1 MNTVALGPLVLSGE
15 RFAILA
21 GVFVFLI
28 GTGLLASRVSPRFN
42 LWSTLVV
49 LGGLAAARLAHVIA
63 QWSYF
68 SDDPLRAL
76 AVWQGGFNWLWV
88 LPVVAAAMIFLLRTP
103 RERLWAIAPLAAA
116 ALAWTT
122 AHQLSSA
129 TEPLPPPPFTLA
141 ALDGPPINLAASD
154 GRPTVINLWA
164 TWCAPCRREMP
175 ALVQAERDHPEV
187 RFLLVN
193 QGEGEDSVRA
203 FLQREGLSFDH
214 LLLDPAMATQRHYRT
229 VGIPVTLFL
238 HADGRLAKAH
248 TGEIA
253 PERIAAEIARL
264 NRTSSPQTEPHP

>member
-1 MNTVALGPLVLSGE
+1 MDTIALGPLVLSGE

-28 GTGLLASRVSPRFN
+28 GTGLLASRVSARFN
-42 LWSTLVV
+42 LWSTVVV

-63 QWSYF
+63 HWSYF
-68 SDDPLRAL
+68 REDPLRAL
-76 AVWQGGFNWLWV
+76 AVWQGGFSWLWV
-88 LPVVAAAMIFLLRTP
+88 LPIVALSLILLLRTS
-103 RERLWAIAPLAAA
+103 RERAWAIAPLAAA
-116 ALAWTT
+116 TLTWTT
-122 AHQLSSA
+122 AHHLTSA
-129 TEPLPPPPFTLA
+129 TEPLPPPALTLA
-141 ALDGPPINLAASD
+141 ALDGQPINLAASD

-175 ALVQAERDHPEV
+175 ALAQAERAHPEV
-187 RFLLVN
+187 RFLLIN
-193 QGEGEDSVRA
+193 QGEGEAKVRD
-203 FLQREGLSFDH
+203 FLKREGLSFH
-214 LLLDPAMATQRHYRT
+214 HMLLDPAMATQRHYRT

-264 NRTSSPQTEPHP
+264 SPSIR

>member
-1 MNTVALGPLVLSGE
+1 MNTIALGPVILSGE

-21 GVFVFLI
+21 GVFIFMI

-42 LWSTLVV
+42 LWSTVV
-49 LGGLAAARLAHVIA
+49 VFGGLAAARLAHVIG

-68 SDDPLRAL
+68 RDDPWRAL
-76 AVWQGGFNWLWV
+76 AVWQGGFDWPWV
-88 LPVVAAAMIFLLRTP
+88 LPVVAVSMIVLLRTT
-103 RERLWAIAPLAAA
+103 RERAWALAPLAVA
-116 ALAWTT
+116 ALAWST
-122 AHQLSSA
+122 AFQLSSA
-129 TEPLPPPPFTLA
+129 TEPMPPPPLTLA
-141 ALDGPPINLAASD
+141 ALDGPAVDLAVTD

-175 ALVQAERDHPEV
+175 ALLQAEQAHPDV
-187 RFLLVN
+187 RFLLIN
-193 QGEGEDSVRA
+193 QGEGEDRVRA
-203 FLQREGLSFDH
+203 FLDDEGLGFQH
-214 LLLDPAMATQRHYRT
+214 LLFDPAMATQRHYRT

-264 NRTSSPQTEPHP
+264 DRTSSPQTESH

>member
-1 MNTVALGPLVLSGE
+1 MDTITLGPLVLSGE

-42 LWSTLVV
+42 LWSTVVV
-49 LGGLAAARLAHVIA
+49 LGGVAVARLAHVA
-63 QWSYF
+63 GHWAYF
-68 SDDPLRAL
+68 SDDPLRAI

-88 LPVVAAAMIFLLRTP
+88 LPVVALSLIFLLRT
-103 RERLWAIAPLAAA
+103 RYERAWAIAPLATA
-116 ALAWTT
+116 ALVWTT
-122 AHQLSSA
+122 AHHLATA
-129 TEPLPPPPFTLA
+129 TEPLPPPPLTLG
-141 ALDGPPINLAASD
+141 ALDGPPVDLAQSD

-175 ALVQAERDHPEV
+175 ALAQAERDHPEV

-193 QGEGEDSVRA
+193 QGEGADKISA
-203 FLQREGLSFDH
+203 FLRREALTFDH
-214 LLLDPAMATQRHYRT
+214 LLLDPSMATQRHYRT

-248 TGEIA
+248 MGEIA

-264 NRTSSPQTEPHP
+264 R

>member
-1 MNTVALGPLVLSGE
+1 MNTIALGPLILSGD

-42 LWSTLVV
+42 LWSTVVV
-49 LGGLAAARLAHVIA
+49 LGGLAAARLAHVIT

-76 AVWQGGFNWLWV
+76 AIWQGGFNWFWV
-88 LPVVAAAMIFLLRTP
+88 LPVVALSLVFLLRTR
-103 RERLWAIAPLAAA
+103 RERAWAIAPLAAA
-116 ALAWTT
+116 TLAWTT
-122 AHQLSSA
+122 AHHLASA
-129 TEPLPPPPFTLA
+129 TEPLPPPVLTLA
-141 ALDGPPINLAASD
+141 ALDGPPIDLATSD

-175 ALVQAERDHPEV
+175 ALAQAERAHPEI
-187 RFLLVN
+187 RFLLIN
-193 QGEGEDSVRA
+193 QGEGEAKVRD
-203 FLQREGLSFDH
+203 FLEREGLAFDH
-214 LLLDPAMATQRHYRT
+214 MLLDPAMATQRHYRT

-238 HADGRLAKAH
+238 FPDGRLAKAH

-264 NRTSSPQTEPHP
+264 KSP

>member
-1 MNTVALGPLVLSGE
+1 MDAIALGPLLLSGE

-42 LWSTLVV
+42 LWSTVVV
-49 LGGLAAARLAHVIA
+49 LGGLAAARLAHVIG

-76 AVWQGGFNWLWV
+76 AVWQGGFNWPWV
-88 LPVVAAAMIFLLRTP
+88 LPVVALSLTFLLRSG
-103 RERLWAIAPLAAA
+103 RERAWAIAPLAAA
-116 ALAWTT
+116 TLAWTT
-122 AHQLSSA
+122 AHHLASA
-129 TEPLPPPPFTLA
+129 TEPLPPPAVTLA
-141 ALDGPPINLAASD
+141 ALDGTRVDLAASD

-175 ALVQAERDHPEV
+175 ALAQAERAHPDV
-187 RFLLVN
+187 RFLLIN
-193 QGEGEDSVRA
+193 QGEGDARVGD
-203 FLQREGLSFDH
+203 FLKREGLSFDH
-214 LLLDPAMATQRHYRT
+214 ILLDPAMATQRHYRT

-238 HADGRLAKAH
+238 YPDGRLAKAH

-264 NRTSSPQTEPHP
+264 KSP

>member
-1 MNTVALGPLVLSGE
+1 MDAIALGPLLLSGE

-42 LWSTLVV
+42 LWSTVVV
-49 LGGLAAARLAHVIA
+49 LGGLAAARLAHVIG

-68 SDDPLRAL
+68 SDDLLRAL

-88 LPVVAAAMIFLLRTP
+88 LPVVALSLIFLLRGV
-103 RERLWAIAPLAAA
+103 RERAWAIAPLAAA
-116 ALAWTT
+116 TLAWTT
-122 AHQLSSA
+122 VHQLTSA
-129 TEPLPPPPFTLA
+129 TEPLPPPAVTLA
-141 ALDGPPINLAASD
+141 ALNGPPIDLATND

-175 ALVQAERDHPEV
+175 ALAQAERAHPEV
-187 RFLLVN
+187 RFLLIN
-193 QGEGEDSVRA
+193 QGEGDARVRD
-203 FLQREGLSFDH
+203 FLKHEGLSFDH
-214 LLLDPAMATQRHYRT
+214 ILLDPGMTTQRHYRT

-238 HADGRLAKAH
+238 YPDGRLARAH

-264 NRTSSPQTEPHP
+264 KAP